1 MRFLQQSEKL
11 EAPAKSEIRTL
22 WQTIVSWHA
31 ESGDGGY
38 DWSQGVRAAVGIAIP
53 ISIGLATGH
62 LSWGILTALAAF
74 WTLMCDMGGAY
85 RQKAI
90 AIGGFGFLFFF
101 AFVFCAWVT
110 QPLPAH
116 IIRVFFFAVVV
127 TLLGGARES
136 APPPR

>member
-38 DWSQGVRAAVGIAIP
+38 DWSQGVRAAVGISIP

-90 AIGGFGFLFFF
+90 AIGGACLVFFF
-101 AFVFCAWVT
+101 AYDFRALISRSV
-110 QPLPAH
+110 PAH
-116 IIRVFFFAVVV
+116 II
-127 TLLGGARES
+127 S
-136 APPPR
+136 